1 MKSEKYK
8 YLEEEFISLQYGVAG
23 IVENKR
29 EKFEP
34 VYRKCTVIGVVICI
48 ISVIPLLFAGVINAS
63 DLYLLCL
70 YFIIHDFRFTVVS
83 ISIVARIS
91 TPTIDATNI
100 PPLRIKLSRYD
111 DIDTLSRNLSII
123 KFRISVDALL
133 LFPSEIFLTLSFNCL
148 DELITLTP
156 PRTSSLH
163 LEFP

>member
-1 MKSEKYK
+1 MNFYEEQIEKQVLYDAFSATC
-8 YLEEEFISLQYGVAG
+8 E
-23 IVENKR
+23 KR
-29 EKFEP
+29 K
-34 VYRKCTVIGVVICI
+34 TI
-48 ISVIPLLFAGVINAS
+48 
-63 DLYLLCL
+63 
-70 YFIIHDFRFTVVS
+70 FT
-83 ISIVARIS
+83 
-91 TPTIDATNI
+91 
-100 PPLRIKLSRYD
+100 KD